1 MTKAQVV
8 EAIRKQKAFTTTPK
22 RVIASVLDAAF
33 EEIARGLSRGKKG
46 ERFTYPGFGT
56 FSRKDRKKRLG
67 RNPRNPELP
76 LEIPAHRTVVFR
88 PAKELKSKLNGR
100 RPT

>member
-1 MTKAQVV
+1 MTKAQIV
-8 EAIRKQKAFTTTPK
+8 EAIHKQKAFTLTPK
-22 RVIASVLDAAF
+22 RMIASVLDAAF

-67 RNPRNPELP
+67 RNPRNPDLP

-88 PAKELKSKLNGR
+88 PARELKSKLNGR